1 MSPNSVHSL
10 QSNIL
15 SPPFRYNGEVNVAQD
30 ELNSFLSVAEELK
43 VKGLT
48 QSNQQPDRR
57 KADQELQQ
65 RVQEAAQVAPVKQEL
80 EQASGQTVHQVD
92 EQVAAEYHEE
102 GEEYG
107 VEFEDYTKYDGEF
120 PGNDTA
126 EVKGDC
132 SFAYVCLY
140 LSATARSACP
150 LNADV

>member
-1 MSPNSVHSL
+1 M
-10 QSNIL
+10 
-15 SPPFRYNGEVNVAQD
+15 NVAQD

-65 RVQEAAQVAPVKQEL
+65 RAKEAAQVAPLKMKQEL
-80 EQASGQTVHQVD
+80 EQASGQAVHQVD

-140 LSATARSACP
+140 LSATARSACACP